1 MWDTFISL
9 YKTRINT
16 IPSGVP
22 IYASL
27 EFRIPEY
34 SELMRNEIQEDSG
47 GKYVINQTAQH

>member
-47 GKYVINQTAQH
+47 GKYVINQTA